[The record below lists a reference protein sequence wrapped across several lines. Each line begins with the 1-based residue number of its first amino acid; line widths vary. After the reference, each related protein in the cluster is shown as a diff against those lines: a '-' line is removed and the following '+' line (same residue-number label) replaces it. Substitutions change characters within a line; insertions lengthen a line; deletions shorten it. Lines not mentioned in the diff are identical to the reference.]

1 MCSKDNTVAK
11 TLYII
16 GNGFDLAHSIKSKY
30 SDYKSFY
37 LSYKNNTRT
46 SIVEPGTKPK
56 EVEPIQTGLD
66 PELFFEK
73 LEGDWS
79 NIEEA
84 IGKYIVESICEII
97 ELDEDD
103 NEDGNEDVDVDI
115 ENLLE
120 KDHRKAARLEYFFKN
135 TINAL
140 RTLFKK
146 WVDQIDINVK
156 PNKKQYPFKKDS
168 IFLTFNYTKT
178 LESLYGIDESRICYI
193 HGKRKRD
200 EEYVFGHNR
209 YENPVVI
216 QKHLD
221 YIGNVDVRKEVIDIM
236 NDFVKPYDRCLNT
249 LKHFLGNEKINEVVV
264 CGHSLGDVDFKYF
277 QWLVGKIGNE
287 LPWTIDYFYE
297 DEIDR
302 IYKVKN
308 DLNLTNVYVR
318 CVNTEDEY
326 LKVNDIEDIY

>member
-1 MCSKDNTVAK
+1 MCENDKSTAK

-16 GNGFDLAHSIKSKY
+16 GNGFDLAHGIKSSY
-30 SDYKSFY
+30 ADYKSFY
-37 LSYKNNTRT
+37 SDKENCENGGAESYMIRPKEREC
-46 SIVEPGTKPK
+46 IVEKGLKP
-56 EVEPIQTGLD
+56 ETFFG
-66 PELFFEK
+66 ELS
-73 LEGDWS
+73 GDWS

-84 IGKYIVESICEII
+84 LGTYEVEAIRQYIECDYKAKDFTE
-97 ELDEDD
+97 ED
-103 NEDGNEDVDVDI
+103 
-115 ENLLE
+115 NLKSSCL
-120 KDHRKAARLEYFFKN
+120 KYFFEN

-146 WVDQIDINVK
+146 WVDKININVN
-156 PNKKQYPFKKDS
+156 PNNKQYPFKKDS
-168 IFLTFNYTKT
+168 IFLTFNYTET
-178 LESLYGIDESRICYI
+178 LESLYGIEEFRMCYI
-193 HGKRKRD
+193 HSKRKRD

-264 CGHSLGDVDFKYF
+264 YGHSLGDVDFKYF

-287 LPWTIDYFYE
+287 LPWTIDYYYE

-302 IYKVKN
+302 IYNVKN

-318 CVNTEDEY
+318 CVNKDDEY
-326 LKVNDIEDIY
+326 LKVNVIEDIY